1 MMFRFLLFP
10 FAVLFDLATSVRNTL
25 YERGYKPSA
34 SFNLP
39 VIGVG
44 NLAVGGTGKT
54 PMIEY
59 LIRLLSKHYKIA
71 TLSRGYGRETRGIR
85 MAGNTD
91 SAATIGDEPFQLYR
105 KYSDNIKVCVGEE
118 RALAIPF
125 IIDQAED
132 TEVILLDDSFQHRKV
147 KPSFQIVLTDY
158 NNLFVN
164 DWLMP
169 VGRLRESRR
178 GIDRADVVVVTKC
191 PPEISNDEMLDI
203 EKSIRQYTNK
213 PVFFSV
219 IQYGYPVA
227 INSYSKMEER
237 VILVT
242 GIANHKPI
250 EDYVAKHFKLIH
262 HFSFP
267 DHHSYTD
274 DDLKKITAFAGKENA
289 VVLTTEKDAAK
300 LDSPPFAYLYDYI
313 PFFYLP
319 IQSEFLKNGKD
330 FDEMVLN
337 LVKHHVS

>member
-1 MMFRFLLFP
+1 MFRFLLFP
-10 FAVLFDLATSVRNTL
+10 FAVLFDLVTSIRNSL

-34 SFNLP
+34 SFDLP
-39 VIGVG
+39 VISVG

-71 TLSRGYGRETRGIR
+71 TLSRGYGRETSGIR
-85 MAGNTD
+85 IAANTD
-91 SAATIGDEPFQLYR
+91 SASTIGDEPFQLYR
-105 KYSDNIKVCVGEE
+105 KFGESVKVCVGEE

-125 IIDQAED
+125 IIDQAEE

-147 KPSFQIVLTDY
+147 KPSFQVVLTDY
-158 NNLFVN
+158 NNLFTK

-191 PPEISNDEMLDI
+191 PPELGNEEMLEI
-203 EKSIRQYTNK
+203 EKSIRQYTSK

-219 IQYGYPVA
+219 IRYGDPVA
-227 INSYSKMEER
+227 INTYSKIDER

-262 HFSFP
+262 HFLFP
-267 DHHSYTD
+267 DHHSYTNE
-274 DDLKKITAFAGKENA
+274 DLKKITAFAEKENA
-289 VVLTTEKDAAK
+289 MVLTTEKDAAK
-300 LDSPPFAYLYDYI
+300 LDSPPFAYAYDYI

-330 FDEMVLN
+330 FDEMVLSV
-337 LVKHHVS
+337 VKQHVS